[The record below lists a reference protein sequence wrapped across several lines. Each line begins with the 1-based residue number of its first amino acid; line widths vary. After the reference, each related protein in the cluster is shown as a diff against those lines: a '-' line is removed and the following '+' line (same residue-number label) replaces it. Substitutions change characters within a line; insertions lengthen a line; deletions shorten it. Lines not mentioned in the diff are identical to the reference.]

1 MREKIERVLLN
12 YGGLNLWDPNVRRS
26 IIDDVLE
33 ATGNR
38 DTGKSNSTLTSSNKR
53 NVKDAPPAP
62 MPIADNVPPSI
73 SASDADRNPPTRD
86 IKNTPKKSPNKKGR
100 GKNPTKTTPPS
111 RKNPKRGTR
120 KSRDK
125 SSNEL
130 ELMGNNRPPSNL
142 NR

>member
-26 IIDDVLE
+26 IVDGVLE
-33 ATGNR
+33 AIGNK
-38 DTGKSNSTLTSSNKR
+38 DTDKSDSTLTSSNKR
-53 NVKDAPPAP
+53 DVNDAPPVP
-62 MPIADNVPPSI
+62 MPSADNVPPNI
-73 SASDADRNPPTRD
+73 SASGADKRIRRD
-86 IKNTPKKSPNKKGR
+86 VKNTPKTPPNKKGR
-100 GKNPTKTTPPS
+100 GKNSTKTAPPS

-120 KSRDK
+120 KGRDK

-130 ELMGNNRPPSNL
+130 ELMGNNRPSSDL